1 MTSLDDA
8 DLAVGSIW
16 STAPRLEEDRV
27 EVDPSER
34 RLPVRWNGI
43 EASDRPVGTH
53 GGVGEQVAAGE
64 DHRQEIS
71 SDEPEPD
78 AISRGWVV
86 PPGGTR
92 VDAIFVLA
100 GTALG
105 IGRVERVTPP
115 VWLNLD
121 DLVNLD
127 AIGDPVDGLLEVEI
141 TMEDQRAIGAGWT
154 EDFCGA
160 VVEALRSTA
169 GRPTATPGSPADTGA
184 HPPAPTPLAA
194 DPFAGPPAATAPV
207 AAPPSTSETPSEDA
221 SPEAPPASPFAR
233 PATATSSEPPSAA
246 PPSSSPFAT
255 PAEATPDPVGS
266 SPFAASPV
274 DAVPTAPRSP
284 ADVTAAPVEA
294 PTAPPPVTA
303 PAGSSPLF
311 AEELPASA
319 PLHAQDPMPAPPPAP
334 VPSAAPTSAQEPGPT
349 VGGAPAASLELEDV
363 VYLGGYPGQSKK
375 RKKCVV
381 GMSRTGL
388 DLNGPGGLNFRVGWD
403 DVRSIEVQ
411 NSDEAR
417 FRMNTKIHR
426 DASALVVEC
435 GQGVTIL
442 LEARDC
448 PTIALRSAITQ
459 LLAGLPVLVV

>member
-1 MTSLDDA
+1 MTRLDDA

-16 STAPRLEEDRV
+16 STAPRVEEDPV
-27 EVDPSER
+27 EVGPLER

-53 GGVGEQVAAGE
+53 GGVGEQVSAGQ

-169 GRPTATPGSPADTGA
+169 GRPTATPGSPADTGV
-184 HPPAPTPLAA
+184 HAPVSTPRAA
-194 DPFAGPPAATAPV
+194 DPFSTPAAAAAPDAAPAASGSPF
-207 AAPPSTSETPSEDA
+207 AAPPTA
-221 SPEAPPASPFAR
+221 AAPDPAPASPFAH
-233 PATATSSEPPSAA
+233 PAAEMSPEPA
-246 PPSSSPFAT
+246 PASPFAAPDAHVA
-255 PAEATPDPVGS
+255 PAVETAPAAETAPAVETAPAAPAAPIVETAPDPAPS
-266 SPFAASPV
+266 SLFAASPV
-274 DAVPTAPRSP
+274 
-284 ADVTAAPVEA
+284 
-294 PTAPPPVTA
+294 APPT
-303 PAGSSPLF
+303 
-311 AEELPASA
+311 
-319 PLHAQDPMPAPPPAP
+319 PAP
-334 VPSAAPTSAQEPGPT
+334 VPTPPPSTPPVAEGAPAPVPMPTPVPPSASP
-349 VGGAPAASLELEDV
+349 VGEAPAASLELEDV

-435 GQGVTIL
+435 DQGVTIL

-448 PTIALRSAITQ
+448 PTIALRSAISQ